1 MVRKR
6 NCFRSV
12 NKRICVTLVYLEGK
26 ETRVVIQ
33 QVADDMDQV
42 KR

>member
-1 MVRKR
+1 MVR
-6 NCFRSV
+6 NCLRPINKKIYSV
-12 NKRICVTLVYLEGK
+12 VMYLEGK
-26 ETRVVIQ
+26 KTRVVIQ